1 MTTFT
6 FDLTRAERLMDDL
19 NNRGTVTLTKANG
32 ASIRLRNLLTL
43 DEFGDPV
50 FGFTIQNPGQRTL
63 VENIPMNEA
72 DLLSFLSG
80 ESFALYGVIYE

>member
-32 ASIRLRNLLTL
+32 ASIRLRSLLKRDQL
-43 DEFGDPV
+43 GDMIY
-50 FGFTIQNPGQRTL
+50 GFTIQNPGQRTL
-63 VENIPMNEA
+63 VQDIPMNEA

-80 ESFALYGVIYE
+80 ETFALYGIIY